1 MTRKIIYILIILLI
15 SYNYTVVMAGI
26 PATNEDTSITKE
38 NASMTKENISVLKED
53 LSKPKLI
60 TNVFMDTEI
69 RQALRD
75 ISAQAGINIIADNTV
90 QGYVTAD
97 LKDVPVEKA
106 LEIVLAGGGYTY
118 KWMGDYYL
126 VGLPDIKNTAF
137 NSLSVTEHIKVQNIE
152 ASAIVQLL
160 NDFYQPY
167 VKVDP
172 INNIITLTG
181 SKEIVERLKSDIK
194 KLDIPKKQVIIETV
208 VVELSEN
215 SGDSVEGSFNWSW
228 PTGEAQE
235 GGTGSIG
242 YSYLQGIVFNLDSA
256 QKIWFKLKAL
266 AEEGKAKVKASPK
279 ISTID
284 GKEAQIQLGKE
295 EYVVLTTGTDTA
307 TTRTLQMI
315 RGGIFLKILPKIIE
329 NLEDINNSEI
339 LINISSEVSDVKMGN
354 EEMPTALRRVVST
367 TIKIKDGQ
375 TVIIGGLKQE
385 TEREIIEKVPIL
397 GDIPIIG
404 AFFSSKKIVKEL
416 SDILVF
422 ITCKIVNEL
431 ESPKE

>member
-1 MTRKIIYILIILLI
+1 MIRKIIYILIILLI
-15 SYNYTVVMAGI
+15 SYNYTIVMAGI
-26 PATNEDTSITKE
+26 PTTNEDTSITKE
-38 NASMTKENISVLKED
+38 DASMTKENISGLKED

-60 TNVFMDTEI
+60 TNVFIETDL

-75 ISAQAGINIIADNTV
+75 ISAQAGVNIIADNTI

-137 NSLSVTEHIKVQNIE
+137 NSLSVTEHIKVQNID

-160 NDFYQPY
+160 NDFYQPF

-172 INNIITLTG
+172 VNNIITVTA

-194 KLDIPKKQVIIETV
+194 RLDVPKKQVIIETV

-215 SGDSVEGSFNWSW
+215 SGDSLEGGFSW
-228 PTGEAQE
+228 TWPVGETQ
-235 GGTGSIG
+235 GTGTGSIG
-242 YSYLQGIVFNLDSA
+242 YTYLQGIVYNLDAA
-256 QKIWFKLKAL
+256 QKIWVNLKAL
-266 AEEGKAKVKASPK
+266 AQEGKAKVKASPK

-295 EYVVLTTGTDTA
+295 EYVILTTGTDTSSVQ
-307 TTRTLQMI
+307 TLQMI
-315 RGGIFLKILPKIIE
+315 KGGIFLKILPKVI
-329 NLEDINNSEI
+329 DNSEGGNDI
-339 LINISSEVSDVKMGN
+339 ALNISSEVSDVTIGTEK
-354 EEMPTALRRVVST
+354 MPTALRRVVST
-367 TIKIKDGQ
+367 NVRIKDGQ
-375 TVIIGGLKQE
+375 TVVIGGLKQE
-385 TEREIIEKVPIL
+385 TERETVEKVPIL

-404 AFFSSKKIVKEL
+404 AFFSSKKTVKDM

-422 ITCKIVNEL
+422 ITCKVVNEL
-431 ESPKE
+431 EAPKE